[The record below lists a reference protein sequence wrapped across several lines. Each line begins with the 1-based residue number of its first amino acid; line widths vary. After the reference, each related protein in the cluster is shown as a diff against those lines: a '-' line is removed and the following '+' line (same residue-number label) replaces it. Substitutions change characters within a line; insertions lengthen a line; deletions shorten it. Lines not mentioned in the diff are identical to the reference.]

1 MPALLPAVEACPS
14 CGARPRTP
22 LLCEAC
28 GELLEP
34 RTPPSPYEALGLEP
48 VFALD
53 LAAARKRLLVL
64 SRALHPDFHGTA
76 DADTRRLAEDNT
88 AALNAAFHVLAD
100 DLRRADWFVR
110 MLGGPREDEERS
122 MPGSFLQE
130 VLEWNETIEGARNAA
145 PDSPVRAA
153 LASLATELQRARTEG
168 VRRVTYLLTPP
179 PAHGAA
185 VLRKVRQEL
194 NALRYVE
201 RALREIGEL
210 QLTPHS

>member
-34 RTPPSPYEALGLEP
+34 RTSPSPFEVLGLEP
-48 VFALD
+48 VYALD
-53 LAAARKRLLVL
+53 RAAAHKRLLAL

-76 DADTRRLAEDNT
+76 DTDTRRLAEDNT
-88 AALNAAFHVLAD
+88 AALNGAFQVLAD

-110 MLGGPREDEERS
+110 ALGGPREDEERS
-122 MPGSFLQE
+122 MPAAFLQE
-130 VLEWNETIEGARNAA
+130 VLEWSETIEEARAAA
-145 PDSPVRAA
+145 PGTPARAA
-153 LASLATELQRARTEG
+153 LAPLGAALQRAHAAG
-168 VRRVTYLLTPP
+168 VQRVTALLTPP

-185 VLRKVRQEL
+185 ALRTVRLEL
-194 NALRYVE
+194 NALRYIQ
-201 RALREIGEL
+201 RALGEIGEL
-210 QLTPHS
+210 HLAPRS